1 MGGNKNFVEG
11 RTYWGRFSLV
21 RDRNK
26 KFFRWWLEEGENPPS
41 PPVGKTLCE
50 VVWVCP
56 KCFLFI
62 IIFSTF
68 FSIHFAINLFCLHSL
83 KTMEQQRHHACKPMK
98 SKQKQ
103 NDHSHSNWPCIHA
116 IVSLKDDFTVWR
128 QTRKED
134 FLSIMHCL
142 VQHDAG
148 HGANPIVLNKKN
160 KASTSRTLANPPS
173 LPPPPRYVR

>member
-1 MGGNKNFVEG
+1 MRGGGEGGGIKLWWEGIKILWRGEPTGGDFPWCGTGIKNFSAG
-11 RTYWGRFSLV
+11 GWRRGTILA
-21 RDRNK
+21 
-26 KFFRWWLEEGENPPS
+26 S

-68 FSIHFAINLFCLHSL
+68 FSIHFAISLFCLHSL

-134 FLSIMHCL
+134 FLSIMYCL
-142 VQHDAG
+142 VQHDAWSWRKP
-148 HGANPIVLNKKN
+148 NCLK
-160 KASTSRTLANPPS
+160 
-173 LPPPPRYVR
+173 